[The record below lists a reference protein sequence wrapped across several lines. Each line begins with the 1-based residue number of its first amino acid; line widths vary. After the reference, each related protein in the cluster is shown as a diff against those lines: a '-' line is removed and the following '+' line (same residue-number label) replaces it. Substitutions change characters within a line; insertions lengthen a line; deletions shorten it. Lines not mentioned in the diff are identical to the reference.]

1 MLVSSLILG
10 IKGIKKRFVQM
21 LGLSLCASGLFMSGF
36 GLFENII
43 PICIFGFMFF
53 AALPAANNCLDYLIR
68 TNIPTDAQGRAWG
81 MIGFISQLGYVV
93 AYAVSG
99 TAADALGKLTGRGVG
114 RGSAMVVII
123 AGLLLAATSTLILL
137 SGSIRKLETDKTEY

>member
-1 MLVSSLILG
+1 MGNDRIHLT
-10 IKGIKKRFVQM
+10 
-21 LGLSLCASGLFMSGF
+21 A
-36 GLFENII
+36 
-43 PICIFGFMFF
+43 
-53 AALPAANNCLDYLIR
+53 
-68 TNIPTDAQGRAWG
+68 
-81 MIGFISQLGYVV
+81 GYVV